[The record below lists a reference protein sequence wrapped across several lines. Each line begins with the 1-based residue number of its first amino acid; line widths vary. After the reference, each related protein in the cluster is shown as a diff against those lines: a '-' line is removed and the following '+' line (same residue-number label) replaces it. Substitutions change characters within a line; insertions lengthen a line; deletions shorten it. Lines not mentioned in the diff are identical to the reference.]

1 MNRSKSLTILA
12 ALLALAAIT
21 GCSGGGSQQTAE
33 TATDSLLSAN
43 PLEDATGDITPQ
55 EDYQAAQPATTPPA
69 PKPAAKPTPKPS
81 SPPAP
86 AANPGVTV
94 PAGTAIALSVNTQI
108 STETAQPGDTWTG
121 VTTAPMVIGNSAPIP
136 AGSTVHGVIAGA
148 KGAEKGDRAFLYLT
162 VASIDVNGKSI
173 AIAASTDSIIA
184 GSTRARNLGAIAGG
198 AAAGALIGKAVGGSG
213 KGALIGG
220 LIGGAAATAGV
231 AGSKGY
237 QVVLKEGTEL
247 TFHTTREVVIRS

>member
-1 MNRSKSLTILA
+1 MNRSKALISLA
-12 ALLALAAIT
+12 ALLALAAFT
-21 GCSGGGSQQTAE
+21 GCGGGGQQSAE
-33 TATDSLLSAN
+33 TATDSLLAAN
-43 PLEDATGDITPQ
+43 PLEDATGDLTPQ
-55 EDYQAAQPATTPPA
+55 EEFQETPEPASTPPPRPASKPA
-69 PKPAAKPTPKPS
+69 PKPAPTPAPS
-81 SPPAP
+81 
-86 AANPGVTV
+86 NPGVTL
-94 PAGTAIALSVNTQI
+94 PSGTAINLSVSSEI
-108 STETAQPGDTWTG
+108 SSENVQPGDAWTG
-121 VTTAPMVIGNSAPIP
+121 VTTAPVVIGNASPIP
-136 AGSTVHGVIAGA
+136 AGATVHGVVAGA

-162 VASIDVNGKSI
+162 VSSIEIDGRSV

-231 AGSKGY
+231 AASKGY

-247 TFHTTREVVIRS
+247 TFHTTREVTIKS